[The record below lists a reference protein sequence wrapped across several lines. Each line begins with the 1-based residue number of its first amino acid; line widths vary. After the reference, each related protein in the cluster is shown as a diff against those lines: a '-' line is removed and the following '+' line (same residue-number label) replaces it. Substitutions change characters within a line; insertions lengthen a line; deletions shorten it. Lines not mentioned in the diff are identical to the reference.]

1 MTITTK
7 PKGVKAISG
16 YKVIVRNGEAINFS
30 EVGAPEG
37 TTVLVEDLF
46 YNTPARKKFLKKLST
61 ELARVMKVVIALAF
75 AHNHI
80 SFKLISNKRE
90 FLATKGTSNL
100 LDTIIYI
107 YGVDFA
113 KKLLAVEGRT
123 RLVGVKGYLSLPS
136 FNRSNAEDIFIFI
149 NNRYVYSK
157 EIIGAIKE
165 AYGTLLPRDRYPIAF
180 LKLEIDNLLVD
191 VNVHPT
197 KSQVRFSHE
206 REVYESIVEIIKNA
220 LRRQDLAPKIEV
232 EGKEKDRA
240 RFTFKKSKSEAV
252 TRSEALNLRESRVTH
267 ASVLDVDRKLRQT
280 EEPAT
285 GVVERNL
292 LPEMQLLGQLGAT
305 YIVAKTERDELIL
318 IDQHAAHERILYEQ
332 ISNLRDKDRISQE
345 LVTPITLNLDS
356 REKLFI
362 VDCLPFLEEVGF
374 KIEEFSGNTLAVTA
388 VPFVLGKLGEPKVI
402 HDIIADVL
410 NEETKVKHVEKE
422 AIIRIIACRG
432 AIKSGAQCTEH
443 QLQRLLTQLYRV
455 NNPYTCPHGRPV
467 MITLDK
473 AQLDKMFKRN

>member
-1 MTITTK
+1 
-7 PKGVKAISG
+7 
-16 YKVIVRNGEAINFS
+16 
-30 EVGAPEG
+30 
-37 TTVLVEDLF
+37 
-46 YNTPARKKFLKKLST
+46 
-61 ELARVMKVVIALAF
+61 
-75 AHNHI
+75 
-80 SFKLISNKRE
+80 
-90 FLATKGTSNL
+90 
-100 LDTIIYI
+100 
-107 YGVDFA
+107 
-113 KKLLAVEGRT
+113 
-123 RLVGVKGYLSLPS
+123 
-136 FNRSNAEDIFIFI
+136 
-149 NNRYVYSK
+149 VYSK

-197 KSQVRFSHE
+197 KSQVRLSHE

-232 EGKEKDRA
+232 EDKEKDRVG
-240 RFTFKKSKSEAV
+240 FDFKKSRPGGIAA
-252 TRSEALNLRESRVTH
+252 RGEALNLRESRVTH

-280 EEPAT
+280 EEPAS

-362 VDCLPFLEEVGF
+362 VDCLSFLEEVGF

-388 VPFVLGKLGEPKVI
+388 VPYVLGKLGEPKVI

-410 NEETKVKHVEKE
+410 NEENKVKHAEKE
-422 AIIRIIACRG
+422 AIIQIIACRG

-443 QLQRLLTQLYRV
+443 QLQRLLNQLYRV